1 MQPLDPDDKLL
12 NLSQLMQHA
21 GITKLVIHAWERRYG
36 LTPECRT
43 ESKRRLYTFE
53 QAERFRLLKKGS
65 DAGYRIGNLVGYSLD
80 ELYRLER
87 KINAEAGLGEGLDLL
102 ISRRLEEF
110 EAWFI
115 PLAEQQSVENF
126 LLHTVP
132 YLMQEVGKLWAEKK
146 VSIADEHFV
155 TACVKRILLG
165 RLDMI
170 SSVAATAPWMV
181 ATTPEG
187 ESHELGALCSAI
199 LARRNGWNVLYLGP
213 DLPAAEVARLSIR
226 YAARYICLSTSSY
239 SPTRLN
245 SYLNKLEECIGPDT
259 MMIVG
264 GASTSTLV
272 SSQRRIILNALEDLI
287 EYLVFD

>member
-1 MQPLDPDDKLL
+1 MQPLDPDDRLL
-12 NLSQLMQHA
+12 NLSQLIQHA
-21 GITKLVIHAWERRYG
+21 GVTKLVIHAWERRYG

-80 ELYRLER
+80 QLYRLEL

-102 ISRRLEEF
+102 ISHRLEEF
-110 EAWFI
+110 EAWLI
-115 PLAEQQSVENF
+115 TLSEQQSVDTF
-126 LLHTVP
+126 LLRTVP
-132 YLMQEVGKLWAEKK
+132 YLMQEVGELWSGQK
-146 VSIADEHFV
+146 VSIAHEHFV

-165 RLDMI
+165 KFDLI
-170 SSVAATAPWMV
+170 SPAAATAPWIL
-181 ATTPEG
+181 ATTPED

-226 YAARYICLSTSSY
+226 YAARYVCLSTSSY

-245 SYLNKLEECIGPDT
+245 SYLDKLEECIGPDT
-259 MMIVG
+259 VIIVG
-264 GASTSTLV
+264 GASTQRLV
-272 SSQRRIILNALEDLI
+272 NSRRRIILNALEDMI